1 MRGRVFLDI
10 AIDGQAAGR
19 MIFKLYKDVPKTAEN
34 FRSLC
39 AGDSGKRSKNYPL
52 HFKGSIF
59 HRVIPGFMAQGGD
72 FNRNNGTGGC
82 SIYGPQFSDENFL
95 HKHSKRG
102 LLSMANSGINSNGS
116 QFFILFDKANWLDG
130 KHVVFGELEEGDD
143 TLTKI
148 EQQGT
153 RGGMTQMKIKVVDC
167 GEAL

>member
-1 MRGRVFLDI
+1 MEL
-10 AIDGQAAGR
+10 A
-19 MIFKLYKDVPKTAEN
+19 DVP
-34 FRSLC
+34 
-39 AGDSGKRSKNYPL
+39 
-52 HFKGSIF
+52 
-59 HRVIPGFMAQGGD
+59 FMAPNLLMKTSYINIQKGYD
-72 FNRNNGTGGC
+72 ACPFYLNT
-82 SIYGPQFSDENFL
+82 Q
-95 HKHSKRG
+95 G

-153 RGGMTQMKIKVVDC
+153 RGGMTKMKIKVVDC